1 MSMPRSGE
9 LLSPRRL
16 TVRETAN
23 QYRICEIYLSRRVRL
38 LTAENQARDPFS
50 LVSPGEASG

>member
-1 MSMPRSGE
+1 MPRSGE